1 MWHFYMW
8 YFYMNKATMKPGSV
22 AALKEMQEK
31 LASWST
37 WDETKKEWDAAIL
50 EWIEG
55 LPTLTT
61 KKGRISAVGV
71 EAHRARFDRER
82 AYASF
87 VPWIVDTY
95 APEEGPKRE
104 EFIDSL
110 EDIRRLG
117 EALQSRNTWCSQF
130 KIWSDVLLGILA
142 ESDPSDET
150 P

>member
-1 MWHFYMW
+1 
-8 YFYMNKATMKPGSV
+8 MNKATMKPGSV

-37 WDETKKEWDAAIL
+37 WDETKKEWEAAIL
-50 EWIEG
+50 EWQQGIDISDYCV
-55 LPTLTT
+55 
-61 KKGRISAVGV
+61 RITMMRCDG
-71 EAHRARFDRER
+71 EH

-87 VPWIVDTY
+87 VPWIVDSY

>member
-1 MWHFYMW
+1 
-8 YFYMNKATMKPGSV
+8 MNKATMKPGSV

-37 WDETKKEWDAAIL
+37 WDETKKEWHAAIS
-50 EWIEG
+50 EWIRG
-55 LPTLTT
+55 IHTLTT
-61 KKGRISAVGV
+61 KKERISTIDI
-71 EAHRARFDRER
+71 RATVMTCDREH
-82 AYASF
+82 AYASV
-87 VPWIVDTY
+87 VPCIVDTY

-110 EDIRRLG
+110 EDIRRMG